1 MEEEKNKSAIY
12 HQKKRRKHKIKL
24 GVISTILIIIS
35 FILMGLY
42 FIFNQK
48 QYIKYKE
55 NSNVN
60 YRVNLIENEFYTEPY
75 LDQGIDVIATIIK
88 DIDVE
93 FEYNLN
99 LDKQIDYSY
108 MYKILAKT
116 KVKEKSK
123 TNSLYETEQELLN
136 KSEQHTVSDELNIN
150 EKITLNINEYNDQIN
165 KLIESYKLVNTTSNL
180 ELIFELSV
188 VNTETG
194 EQINPKNNVMSLEFP
209 LVTRTLEITVNDEI
223 KDNQGEIA
231 INKNEIKNLEYL
243 LVVGVVIF
251 VIGLITTIKLLKYI
265 LDTRSAEKMYEDEL
279 KRILFDYK
287 SYIQKINNEIEY
299 NDYKVIKIETFR
311 ELIEMREEIQS
322 PIFMYSESDKRKTTF
337 IMLSGNLLFE
347 YVLGADFIREKLI
360 LKSKEKKQKNKIM

>member
-1 MEEEKNKSAIY
+1 MEEERNKSAIY

-24 GVISTILIIIS
+24 GVISTILLIIS
-35 FILMGLY
+35 FILIGLY
-42 FIFNQK
+42 FILNQK
-48 QYIKYKE
+48 QYIRYKE

-75 LDQGIDVIATIIK
+75 IDEGIDVIANIIK
-88 DIDVE
+88 DVDVE
-93 FEYNLN
+93 FEYDLN
-99 LDKQIDYSY
+99 LDKQIYY
-108 MYKILAKT
+108 MYTYKIYAKT

-136 KSEQHTVSDELNIN
+136 KSEQYAMSNELNIN
-150 EKITLNINEYNDQIN
+150 EKITLNYNEYNNQIN

-188 VNTETG
+188 VDTETG
-194 EQINPKNNVMSLEFP
+194 NQINQKNKIMSLEFP
-209 LVTRTLEITVNDEI
+209 LITRTLEITVNNEI
-223 KDNQGEIA
+223 KDNQGEIV
-231 INKNEIKNLEYL
+231 INKNKIEHLEYL
-243 LVVGVVIF
+243 LVIGIVIF
-251 VIGLITTIKLLKYI
+251 VIGLIATLQLLKYI

-279 KRILFDYK
+279 KKILFDYK

-299 NDYKVIKIETFR
+299 SDYKVIKIETFK

-347 YVLGADFIREKLI
+347 YVLGADLIREKLI
-360 LKSKEKKQKNKIM
+360 LKSKEKNQKK